1 MNILFISPEME
12 PIAKVGGLADVIGA
26 LPRKLINLGCDV
38 RVVIPFYRDA
48 RENIESLKL
57 SSNLLREEIITC
69 IDWLP
74 VKGEVHEVRID
85 GVPVYLLR
93 NDSLYDREYIYTTPE
108 GDYDDNDLRFGFL
121 SLGALEIAKTLNFKP
136 DTIHCH
142 DWQTSLVPIC
152 LKWRK
157 HLKDDPF
164 FRDSKIILTIHNLA
178 FQGQFNKDILD
189 KFGLPWFLYTPHG
202 IEFYGKVNL
211 LKGGITYSD
220 CVTTVSQTYAEEIK
234 TAQYGYG
241 LDGILRSISQ
251 NSNNVIGILNG
262 IDYDEWN
269 PETDG
274 ALYRNYGVSQISGK
288 SINKTELIKEVGLTP
303 KDDQPL
309 LGMVS
314 RLTEQKGTDLVVD
327 SLPQIFDLGY
337 QVVILGDGEERYER
351 MLIAARNR
359 FRNSLSVVV
368 GFNDELARKIYAGCD
383 FFLMPSRYE
392 PCGLGQ
398 LIALRYGSIPV
409 VRGTGGLADTVVDY
423 TASKTKGNGFVFYE
437 FSKVSFLDALIRAL
451 SVYDNKVEL
460 EEIIKR
466 VMNEDFSWK
475 RSSQLYYDLYQSVGK
490 TEKKDEDR

>member
-1 MNILFISPEME
+1 ME

-26 LPRKLINLGCDV
+26 LPRKLIDLGCDV

-48 RENIESLKL
+48 RENIKSLKL
-57 SSNLLREEIITC
+57 RPNRLREEIITC

-74 VKGEVHEVRID
+74 VKGEVHEITIH
-85 GVPVYLLR
+85 GVTVYLLR
-93 NDSLYDREYIYTTPE
+93 NDALYDREHIYTATE

-121 SLGALEIAKTLNFKP
+121 SLGALEIAKTLNFRP
-136 DTIHCH
+136 DIIHCH

-157 HLKDDPF
+157 RLKDDPF
-164 FRDSKIILTIHNLA
+164 FRDSKLIFTIHNLA
-178 FQGQFNKDILD
+178 FQGQFSKDILD

-251 NSNNVIGILNG
+251 DSNNVIGILNG

-269 PETDG
+269 PQTDR
-274 ALYRNYGVSQISGK
+274 ALYRNYDASQIGGK

-309 LGMVS
+309 LGIVS

-351 MLIAARNR
+351 MLVAARNR
-359 FRNSLSVVV
+359 FKNSLSVVL

-398 LIALRYGSIPV
+398 LIALRYGSIPI
-409 VRGTGGLADTVVDY
+409 VRGTGGLADTVADY
-423 TASKTKGNGFVFYE
+423 TASKEKGNGFVFYE

-451 SVYDNKVEL
+451 SVYDNKAEL
-460 EEIIKR
+460 EEIIQR
-466 VMNEDFSWK
+466 AMNQDFSWK
-475 RSSQLYYDLYQSVGK
+475 RSSQLYYDLYQSVIK
-490 TEKKDEDR
+490 TKSKDKGR

>member
-48 RENIESLKL
+48 KENIEALKL
-57 SSNLLREEIITC
+57 ECNYLGVGIITC

-74 VKGEVHEVRID
+74 VEGEIHEVKID
-85 GVPVYLLR
+85 GVTVYLLR
-93 NDSLYDREYIYTTPE
+93 NDSLYDREYIYTKPE
-108 GDYDDNDLRFGFL
+108 GDYEDNDLRFGFL

-136 DTIHCH
+136 DIIHCH

-157 HLKDDPF
+157 HLKDDPLF
-164 FRDSKIILTIHNLA
+164 KDSKIIFTIHNLA
-178 FQGQFNKDILD
+178 FQGLFNKDLLD
-189 KFGLPWFLYTPHG
+189 KFGLPWFLYTPSG

-220 CVTTVSQTYAEEIK
+220 CVTTVSETYAEEIK

-251 NSNNVIGILNG
+251 DSDNLIGILNG

-269 PETDG
+269 PETDK
-274 ALYRNYGVSQISGK
+274 ALYRNYGVTQISERSK
-288 SINKTELIKEVGLTP
+288 NKTELIKEAGLIAR
-303 KDDQPL
+303 DDRPL
-309 LGMVS
+309 LGVVS
-314 RLTEQKGTDLVVD
+314 RITEQKGIDLVVE

-337 QVVILGDGEERYER
+337 QVVILGKGEERYER
-351 MLIAARNR
+351 MLLAARNR
-359 FRNSLSVVV
+359 FRNSLSVVL
-368 GFNDELARKIYAGCD
+368 GFNDEMARKIYAGCD

-398 LIALRYGSIPV
+398 MIALRYGSIPI
-409 VRGTGGLADTVVDY
+409 VRGTGGLVDTVIDY
-423 TASKTKGNGFVFYE
+423 TSSKTNGNGFVFHE

-451 SVYDNKVEL
+451 SVYDNKVEWQEL
-460 EEIIKR
+460 IQRAMKG
-466 VMNEDFSWK
+466 DFSWS
-475 RSSQLYYDLYQSVGK
+475 RSSQLYFDLYQRVSKAENKGK
-490 TEKKDEDR
+490 DR

>member
-1 MNILFISPEME
+1 ME

-26 LPRKLINLGCDV
+26 LPRKLIDLGCDV

-48 RENIESLKL
+48 RENIKSLKL
-57 SSNLLREEIITC
+57 RSNRLKEEIITC

-74 VKGEVHEVRID
+74 VKGEVHEITIH
-85 GVPVYLLR
+85 GVTVYLLR
-93 NDSLYDREYIYTTPE
+93 NDALYDREHIYTATE

-121 SLGALEIAKTLNFKP
+121 SLGALEIAKTLNFRP
-136 DTIHCH
+136 DIIHCH

-157 HLKDDPF
+157 RLKDDPF
-164 FRDSKIILTIHNLA
+164 FRDSKIIFTIHNLA
-178 FQGQFNKDILD
+178 FQGQFSKDILD

-251 NSNNVIGILNG
+251 DSNNVIGILNG

-269 PETDG
+269 PQTDR
-274 ALYRNYGVSQISGK
+274 ALYKNYDVSEISGK

-309 LGMVS
+309 LGIVS
-314 RLTEQKGTDLVVD
+314 RLTEQKGTDLIVD

-351 MLIAARNR
+351 MLVAAQNR
-359 FRNSLSVVV
+359 FKNSLSVVL

-398 LIALRYGSIPV
+398 LIALRYGSIPI
-409 VRGTGGLADTVVDY
+409 VRGTGGLADTVADY
-423 TASKTKGNGFVFYE
+423 TASKEKGNGFVFYE
-437 FSKVSFLDALIRAL
+437 FSKVSFLDAVIRAL
-451 SVYDNKVEL
+451 SVYDNKAEL
-460 EEIIKR
+460 EEIIQR
-466 VMNEDFSWK
+466 AMNQDFSWK
-475 RSSQLYYDLYQSVGK
+475 RSSQLYYDLYQSVIK
-490 TEKKDEDR
+490 TEKKGRDR

>member
-1 MNILFISPEME
+1 ME

-48 RENIESLKL
+48 RENIKTLKL
-57 SSNLLREEIITC
+57 RSNRLKEEIITC

-74 VKGEVHEVRID
+74 VKGEVHEIRIH
-85 GVPVYLLR
+85 GVQVYLLR
-93 NDSLYDREYIYTTPE
+93 NDALYDREHIYTPTE
-108 GDYDDNDLRFGFL
+108 GEYDDNDLRFGFL
-121 SLGALEIAKTLNFKP
+121 ALGALEIAKTLNFKP
-136 DTIHCH
+136 DIIHCH
-142 DWQTSLVPIC
+142 DWQTSLVPVC
-152 LKWRK
+152 LRWRK

-164 FRDSKIILTIHNLA
+164 FRDSKIIFTIHNLA

-241 LDGILRSISQ
+241 LDGILRSISLD
-251 NSNNVIGILNG
+251 SNNVIGILNG

-269 PETDG
+269 PQTDQ
-274 ALYRNYGVSQISGK
+274 ALYTNYDVSEISGK
-288 SINKTELIKEVGLTP
+288 SINKTELLKEVGLTP

-351 MLIAARNR
+351 MLAAARNR
-359 FRNSLSVVV
+359 FRNSLSVVL
-368 GFNDELARKIYAGCD
+368 GFNNELARKIYAGCD

-398 LIALRYGSIPV
+398 LIALRYGSIPI

-423 TASKTKGNGFVFYE
+423 TYANTKGNGFVFYE

-451 SVYDNKVEL
+451 SLYDNKLEL
-460 EEIIKR
+460 EAIIQR
-466 VMNEDFSWK
+466 AMNEDFSWK
-475 RSSQLYYDLYQSVGK
+475 RSSHLYYDLYQRVIK
-490 TEKKDEDR
+490 TEKKGKDR

>member
-1 MNILFISPEME
+1 ME

-26 LPRKLINLGCDV
+26 LPRRLKDLGCDV
-38 RVVIPFYRDA
+38 RVVIPFYRAA
-48 RENIESLKL
+48 RHNMESL
-57 SSNLLREEIITC
+57 NLRPNRLTEEVVTC

-74 VKGEVHEVRID
+74 VKGEIHEVAIH
-85 GVPVYLLR
+85 GVTVYLLR
-93 NDSLYDREYIYTTPE
+93 NDSLYDREDIYNTAE
-108 GDYDDNDLRFGFL
+108 GDYEDNDLRFGFL
-121 SLGALEIAKTLNFKP
+121 SLGALEIAKALNFRP
-136 DTIHCH
+136 DIIHCH

-152 LKWRK
+152 LKWRR

-164 FRDSKIILTIHNLA
+164 FRESKIIFTIHNLA
-178 FQGQFNKDILD
+178 YQGQFNKDILD
-189 KFGLPWFLYTPHG
+189 KFGLPWFLYAPHG

-251 NSNNVIGILNG
+251 NSNNLIGILNG
-262 IDYDEWN
+262 IDYDEWD
-269 PETDG
+269 PQTDQ
-274 ALYRNYGVSQISGK
+274 ALFSNYGASQISGK
-288 SINKTELIKEVGLTP
+288 SVNKTELMKEIGLAP

-351 MLIAARNR
+351 MLLAARNR
-359 FRNSLSVVV
+359 FRNSLSVILE
-368 GFNDELARKIYAGCD
+368 FNAELARKIYAGCD

-398 LIALRYGSIPV
+398 LIALRYGSIPI
-409 VRGTGGLADTVVDY
+409 VRRTGGLADTVVDY
-423 TASKTKGNGFVFYE
+423 TASKAKGNGFVFYE
-437 FSKVSFLDALIRAL
+437 FSKVGFLDALIRAL
-451 SVYDNKVEL
+451 SVYDNKAEL
-460 EEIIKR
+460 EQIIQR
-466 VMNEDFSWK
+466 AMNEDFSWK
-475 RSSQLYYDLYQSVGK
+475 RSGQLYLDLYQSVSKGGIK
-490 TEKKDEDR
+490 GADR

>member
-1 MNILFISPEME
+1 MNVLFISPEME

-48 RENIESLKL
+48 REHIENLKL
-57 SSNLLREEIITC
+57 SSDRLREEVITC

-74 VKGEVHEVRID
+74 VKGEVYEIRIH
-85 GVPVYLLR
+85 GVTVYLLR
-93 NDSLYDREYIYTTPE
+93 NDALYDREYIYSAPE
-108 GDYDDNDLRFGFL
+108 GDYGDNDLRFGFL
-121 SLGALEIAKTLNFKP
+121 SLGALEIAKTLKFRP
-136 DTIHCH
+136 DIIHCH

-152 LKWRK
+152 LRWRK

-164 FRDSKIILTIHNLA
+164 FRDSKIIITIHNLA

-189 KFGLPWFLYTPHG
+189 KFGLPWFLFTPHG

-251 NSNNVIGILNG
+251 DLNNVIGILNG

-269 PETDG
+269 PQTDR
-274 ALYRNYGVSQISGK
+274 ALYANYDASQTSGK
-288 SINKTELIKEVGLTP
+288 SINKIELIKEVGLTP

-314 RLTEQKGTDLVVD
+314 RLTEQKGTELVVD

-337 QVVILGDGEERYER
+337 RVVILGDGEERYER

-359 FRNSLSVVV
+359 FRNSLSVVL

-398 LIALRYGSIPV
+398 LIALRYGSIPI

-423 TASKTKGNGFVFYE
+423 TASMTKGNGFVFYE

-451 SVYDNKVEL
+451 SLYDNKVEL
-460 EEIIKR
+460 EVIIKR
-466 VMNEDFSWK
+466 AMNEDFSWK
-475 RSSQLYYDLYQSVGK
+475 RSSQLYYDLYERVIK
-490 TEKKDEDR
+490 TEKKGKDR

>member
-1 MNILFISPEME
+1 ME

-26 LPRKLINLGCDV
+26 LPRKLIDLGCDV

-48 RENIESLKL
+48 RENIKSLKL
-57 SSNLLREEIITC
+57 RSNRLKEEIITC

-74 VKGEVHEVRID
+74 VKGEVHEITIH
-85 GVPVYLLR
+85 GVTVYLLR
-93 NDSLYDREYIYTTPE
+93 NDALYDREHIYTATE

-121 SLGALEIAKTLNFKP
+121 SLGALEIAKTLNFRP
-136 DTIHCH
+136 DIIHCH

-157 HLKDDPF
+157 RLKDDPF
-164 FRDSKIILTIHNLA
+164 FRDSKIIFTIHNLA
-178 FQGQFNKDILD
+178 FQGQFSKDILD

-251 NSNNVIGILNG
+251 DSNNVIGILNG

-269 PETDG
+269 PQTDR
-274 ALYRNYGVSQISGK
+274 ALYRNYDVSEISGK

-309 LGMVS
+309 LGIVS
-314 RLTEQKGTDLVVD
+314 RLTEQKGTDLIVD

-351 MLIAARNR
+351 MLVAAQNR
-359 FRNSLSVVV
+359 FKNSLSVVL

-398 LIALRYGSIPV
+398 LIALRYGSIPI
-409 VRGTGGLADTVVDY
+409 VRGTGGLADTVADY
-423 TASKTKGNGFVFYE
+423 TASKEKGNGFVFYE
-437 FSKVSFLDALIRAL
+437 FSKVSFLDAVIRAL
-451 SVYDNKVEL
+451 SVYDNKAEL
-460 EEIIKR
+460 EEIIQR
-466 VMNEDFSWK
+466 AMNQDFSWK
-475 RSSQLYYDLYQSVGK
+475 RSSQLYYDLYQSVIK
-490 TEKKDEDR
+490 TEKKGRDR

>member
-1 MNILFISPEME
+1 ME
-12 PIAKVGGLADVIGA
+12 PIAKVGGLADVIEA
-26 LPRKLINLGCDV
+26 LPRKLIDLGCDV

-48 RENIESLKL
+48 RENIKSLKL
-57 SSNLLREEIITC
+57 RSNRLKEEIITC

-74 VKGEVHEVRID
+74 VKGEVHEITIH
-85 GVPVYLLR
+85 GVTVYLLR
-93 NDSLYDREYIYTTPE
+93 NDSLYDREHIYTATE
-108 GDYDDNDLRFGFL
+108 GDYEDNDLRFGFL

-136 DTIHCH
+136 DIIHCH
-142 DWQTSLVPIC
+142 DWQTSLAPIC

-157 HLKDDPF
+157 RLKDDPF
-164 FRDSKIILTIHNLA
+164 FRDSKIVFTIHNLA

-251 NSNNVIGILNG
+251 DPNKVIGILNG

-269 PETDG
+269 PQTDR
-274 ALYRNYGVSQISGK
+274 ALYRNYDVSQIGGK

-309 LGMVS
+309 LGIVS

-351 MLIAARNR
+351 MLVAARNR
-359 FRNSLSVVV
+359 FKNSLSVVL

-398 LIALRYGSIPV
+398 LIALRYGSIPI
-409 VRGTGGLADTVVDY
+409 VRGTGGLADTVADY
-423 TASKTKGNGFVFYE
+423 TASKEKGNGFVFYE

-451 SVYDNKVEL
+451 SVYDNKAEL
-460 EEIIKR
+460 EEIIQR
-466 VMNEDFSWK
+466 AMNQDFSWK
-475 RSSQLYYDLYQSVGK
+475 RSSQLYYDLYQSVIK
-490 TEKKDEDR
+490 TEKKGRDR

>member
-1 MNILFISPEME
+1 MNVLFISPEIE

-48 RENIESLKL
+48 RQNIENLRL
-57 SSNLLREEIITC
+57 SPTRLGEEIITC

-74 VKGEVHEVRID
+74 VKGEAHEISIH
-85 GVPVYLLR
+85 GVQVYLLR
-93 NDSLYDREYIYTTPE
+93 NDALYDREYIYSAPE

-121 SLGALEIAKTLNFKP
+121 SLGALEIAKTLNFRP
-136 DTIHCH
+136 DIIHCH

-152 LKWRK
+152 LRWRK

-164 FRDSKIILTIHNLA
+164 FKNSKIIFTIHNLA
-178 FQGQFNKDILD
+178 FQGQYNKDILD
-189 KFGLPWFLYTPHG
+189 RFGLPWFLYSPHG

-241 LDGILRSISQ
+241 LDGILRSISLG
-251 NSNNVIGILNG
+251 SNNVIGILNG

-269 PETDG
+269 PQTDH
-274 ALYRNYGVSQISGK
+274 ALYANYDASHIAGK
-288 SINKTELIKEVGLTP
+288 SMNKTELIKEVGLTP
-303 KDDQPL
+303 KGDQPL

-327 SLPQIFDLGY
+327 SLPQIFELGY

-351 MLIAARNR
+351 MLVGALNK
-359 FRNSLSVVV
+359 FKNSLSVIL

-398 LIALRYGSIPV
+398 LIALRYGGIPI

-451 SVYDNKVEL
+451 TLYDNNAEL
-460 EEIIKR
+460 EVIIR
-466 VMNEDFSWK
+466 RAMNEDFSWR
-475 RSSQLYYDLYQSVGK
+475 RSSQLYYDLYQRVTK
-490 TEKKDEDR
+490 AEDTDKVR